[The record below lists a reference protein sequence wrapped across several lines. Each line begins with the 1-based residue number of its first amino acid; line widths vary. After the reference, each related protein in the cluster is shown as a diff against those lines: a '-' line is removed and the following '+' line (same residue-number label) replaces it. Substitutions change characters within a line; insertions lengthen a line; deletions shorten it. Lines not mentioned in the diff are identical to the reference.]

1 MLNPQ
6 TASKSPLSSRIA
18 LPLALVL
25 AGIFGFGI
33 SVIQPTPVSK
43 TPPLSKGTAAGWEAA
58 SPEVLQEAAW
68 NDASLPGPATV
79 DLAAFCTRHVTE
91 KRSFVVFKRGT
102 CVVIN
107 EPCTD
112 PMKEAR
118 RILLESRQP
127 DARFLTE
134 VSNEGDL
141 IVAFKN
147 PVFQRFNKN
156 ELARLEPWL
165 RESAGVLLTPAES
178 VTAGDGWVPP
188 QNARI
193 GLLARRR
200 MLEDAADA
208 IPVKVI
214 RAKERAIVSR

>member
-25 AGIFGFGI
+25 AGIFGFSI

-43 TPPLSKGTAAGWEAA
+43 TPPPAPSAAPGPELAIPEAPRETAGNEIPA
-58 SPEVLQEAAW
+58 
-68 NDASLPGPATV
+68 PATV

-107 EPCTD
+107 EPCKD

-134 VSNEGDL
+134 VSSEGDL

-165 RESAGVLLTPAES
+165 RESASVLLTPAES
-178 VTAGDGWVPP
+178 VTAGEGWIPP

-200 MLEDAADA
+200 MLEDAADS

-214 RAKERAIVSR
+214 RAKERALASR